1 MIGLLSVVLLH
12 GCRKPDNSPSIS
24 VSQEGKICGID
35 VSHHNGKIDWKT
47 IVEKDKMQ
55 FVFIKA
61 TEGATFKDSHYKA
74 NITGA
79 RNAGLK
85 VGAYHF
91 LTTSS
96 SAESQF
102 NNFKKTVNVKDIDLI
117 PVLDAENITKGYP
130 IAKEEYAK
138 LVRKWVDLCTKHYGK
153 APIIYS
159 SIGFYQKY
167 LKGHVDDCL
176 FWTGDVY
183 ATRSYINKEPWVI
196 WQKSINKCEGASS
209 RLDINILS
217 PGSTLSSISLSDECE
232 AEGIDV
238 SHHQGEI
245 DWKKVM
251 KAQPKLAFVYVKCTE
266 GKSYVDPK
274 FKVNAEGAAAVG
286 YKVGAYHYFRMT
298 SSAHEQ
304 FDIFKKQ
311 MDAVHIDLI
320 PMVDVERD
328 DGKPRKELQDSL
340 KVLLDLLENAYGKK
354 PIIYGTNRSYNEFC
368 APKFNHYPLYI
379 GKYSYSKP
387 VVIGPSHY
395 TIWQF
400 SETGSINGFAG
411 GVDLCRFHPDK
422 SVDDIIL

>member
-1 MIGLLSVVLLH
+1 MKRIIRNILITAFLLILAGVVAAINL
-12 GCRKPDNSPSIS
+12 DNIRLFPP
-24 VSQEGKICGID
+24 
-35 VSHHNGKIDWKT
+35 KT
-47 IVEKDKMQ
+47 
-55 FVFIKA
+55 
-61 TEGATFKDSHYKA
+61 
-74 NITGA
+74 TGPCFNEDYWDA
-79 RNAGLK
+79 KYENSLK
-85 VGAYHF
+85 
-91 LTTSS
+91 
-96 SAESQF
+96 
-102 NNFKKTVNVKDIDLI
+102 
-117 PVLDAENITKGYP
+117 
-130 IAKEEYAK
+130 AK
-138 LVRKWVDLCTKHYGK
+138 LQ
-153 APIIYS
+153 P
-159 SIGFYQKY
+159 
-167 LKGHVDDCL
+167 
-176 FWTGDVY
+176 
-183 ATRSYINKEPWVI
+183 
-196 WQKSINKCEGASS
+196 
-209 RLDINILS
+209 DIK
-217 PGSTLSSISLSDECE
+217 
-232 AEGIDV
+232 GIDV